1 VLQRALTDIRDG
13 LLGLAFPQ
21 QCRVCGKAVQSWDDG
36 VVCAGCWKDPGIT
49 RLFGQLVCPK
59 CGAPAARSVED
70 AQRLHRPS
78 TGQSCGVCTALPF
91 KSARAC
97 GLYSGALE
105 ASLLF
110 LKVSPHI
117 CARLRRIIYR
127 TMAAHQQTLAAEVVV
142 PVPLHPIREKER
154 GFNQAAIISRL
165 ISHRFD
171 MRLDEGSL
179 LRSRPTERHRAG
191 MDAVD
196 RARSVER
203 AFTVARPGLFSGLS
217 ILLIDDVYTTG
228 STLCAATR
236 TLLNDGAGD
245 VSVLT
250 VAKVAGRH

>member
-1 VLQRALTDIRDG
+1 MLQRALTDIRDG

-21 QCRVCGKAVQSWDDG
+21 QCRVCGKAVESWDDG
-36 VVCAGCWKDPGIT
+36 VVCDGCWSDPGIT
-49 RLFGQLVCPK
+49 RLFSQEVCRK
-59 CGAPAARSVED
+59 CGAPTSRSVQE
-70 AQRLHRPS
+70 ARTLSRQA
-78 TGQSCGVCTALPF
+78 TVQTCGVCATLPF

-117 CARLRRIIYR
+117 CPRLRRIIHR
-127 TMAAHQQTLAAEVVV
+127 TMSDHHQTLAAEVVV
-142 PVPLHPIREKER
+142 PIPLHPIREKER

-165 ISHRFD
+165 IAQRFE

-191 MDAVD
+191 MDAAD

-203 AFTVARPGLFSGLS
+203 AFTVARPGLFRGAS

-228 STLCAATR
+228 STLCAASR
-236 TLLNDGAGD
+236 TLLGDGARD